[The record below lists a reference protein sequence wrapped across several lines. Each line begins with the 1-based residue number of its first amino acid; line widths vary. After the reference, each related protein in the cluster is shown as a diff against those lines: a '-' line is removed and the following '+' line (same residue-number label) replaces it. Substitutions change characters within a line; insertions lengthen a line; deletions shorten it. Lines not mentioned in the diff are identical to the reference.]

1 MTIIL
6 LIDYKYHS
14 IAPMKVKYGE
24 MERERQ
30 TYYLVRLSFIH
41 KPINSI
47 HQTRARRHKT
57 SAMHTVGIYHV
68 CHDIGYHANYGS
80 LFWLA
85 LKFNERSP

>member
-47 HQTRARRHKT
+47 HQT
-57 SAMHTVGIYHV
+57 
-68 CHDIGYHANYGS
+68 
-80 LFWLA
+80 
-85 LKFNERSP
+85 